1 MTNTATKLKRALCSM
16 VVMLAHMAGIS
27 AIPAY
32 AASPGIY
39 TATAASHYKHP
50 TTGSLRIPAAKAPM
64 CWANR

>member
-16 VVMLAHMAGIS
+16 VVMLALMAGIS

-50 TTGSLRIPAAKAPM
+50 TTGIIEVPGG
-64 CWANR
+64 